1 MTAKSIKV
9 IFDTNVWISFLI
21 GKSLSFIKTY
31 ISTGEIK
38 VVITEQLF
46 KEIKEVTSRDKF
58 KKYFP
63 QESVLELIELL
74 ETIAEKVEIKPTHFI
89 NRDPKDNFLMD
100 LIDFSKADYLVTGD
114 KDLLEHNQFKTATIL
129 TPADFEKAINAK

>member
-1 MTAKSIKV
+1 MIAKSIKV

-38 VVITEQLF
+38 VVITEQLL

-63 QESVLELIELL
+63 PESVLELIELL

-114 KDLLEHNQFKTATIL
+114 KDLLVHNPFKSATIL
-129 TPADFEKAINAK
+129 TPANFEIALNTE